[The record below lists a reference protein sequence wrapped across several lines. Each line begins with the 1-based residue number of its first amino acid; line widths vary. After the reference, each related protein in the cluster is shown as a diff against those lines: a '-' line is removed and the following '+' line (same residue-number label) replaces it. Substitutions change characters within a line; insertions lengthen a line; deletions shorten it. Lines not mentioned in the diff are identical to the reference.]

1 MKHLLML
8 MAGIA
13 ISCSV
18 MAQTAQETTVEF
30 NKKNVQGVCIT
41 FSDYSQSIVSEA
53 LTNRL
58 EKDAAL
64 KGSNVKGWRAYLAQ
78 KFLELGDKNF
88 DIYTN
93 VVTMG
98 KKKDV
103 QVVVY
108 LLVSTGNENFV
119 TSANEREVIENAKNF
134 LNNFA
139 SYVRVHDINV
149 KIANQNDVIAK
160 LKKEHESLN
169 GDKEKMQNQ
178 IKDLEKKIVS
188 KEEEISNKEKEIQKA
203 EEALKEIEKSLK

>member
-1 MKHLLML
+1 MKRICML
-8 MAGIA
+8 VAGIMMA
-13 ISCSV
+13 CTV

-41 FSDYSQSIVSEA
+41 FSNFSQDVVRDA
-53 LTNRL
+53 LTNRM
-58 EKDAAL
+58 EKDGGL

-98 KKKDV
+98 KKKDI

-108 LLVSTGNENFV
+108 MLVSTGNENFV
-119 TSANEREVIENAKNF
+119 TSANEREVIDNAKNF

-149 KIANQNDVIAK
+149 KIANQNEVIAK

-178 IKDLEKKIVS
+178 IKDLEKKIAS
-188 KEEEISNKEKEIQKA
+188 KQDEISNKEKEIQKA